1 MERAEKKTMRLL
13 DMAEL
18 DIRKTA
24 GNENFRIDGCIDGM
38 TIEAVL
44 RAVSGYSFIMQRDCC
59 YE

>member
-1 MERAEKKTMRLL
+1 MRLL